1 MSKLPVVS
9 GKELVNAL
17 EKVGFVVVRQKGS
30 HVSLQK
36 ITSEGTYRTVV
47 PLHTRLAKG
56 TLLEILH
63 QTGLSKEELIDLEPI
78 RKML

>member
-17 EKVGFVVVRQKGS
+17 EKAGFVVVRQKGS

-36 ITSEGTYRTVV
+36 ITREGTYRTVV
-47 PLHTRLAKG
+47 PLHTKLAKG
-56 TLLEILH
+56 TLLDILH
-63 QTGLSKEELIDLEPI
+63 QTGLSKEELIGL
-78 RKML
+78 L

>member
-17 EKVGFVVVRQKGS
+17 EKVGFFVVRQKGS

-36 ITSEGTYRTVV
+36 ITSVY
-47 PLHTRLAKG
+47 
-56 TLLEILH
+56 EI
-63 QTGLSKEELIDLEPI
+63 
-78 RKML
+78 

>member
-17 EKVGFVVVRQKGS
+17 EKAGFVVVRQKGS

-47 PLHTRLAKG
+47 PLHTKLAKG
-56 TLLEILH
+56 ILLDILH
-63 QTGLSKEELIDLEPI
+63 QTGLSKEELIGL
-78 RKML
+78 L

>member
-17 EKVGFVVVRQKGS
+17 EKAGFVVVRQKGS

-47 PLHTRLAKG
+47 PLHTKLAKG
-56 TLLEILH
+56 TLLDILH
-63 QTGLSKEELIDLEPI
+63 QTGLSKEELISL
-78 RKML
+78 L

>member
-17 EKVGFVVVRQKGS
+17 EKAGFVVVRQKGS

-47 PLHTRLAKG
+47 PLHTKLAKG
-56 TLLEILH
+56 TLFDILH
-63 QTGLSKEELIDLEPI
+63 QTGLSKEELIGL
-78 RKML
+78 L